1 MSKRVQKVF
10 NLPSRTKQG
19 FRDEC
24 DINIIMKRFKNTMG
38 VDYLNRYQGYLSGEF
53 GDFSMVSDYRSAIER
68 IDQARGV
75 FEALPAKVRSRFRNG
90 PAEFLDFVQN
100 PANLNEMIDMG
111 LATKRAPEKDAPDS
125 PRSKDVTA

>member
-1 MSKRVQKVF
+1 MSKKVQKVF
-10 NLPSRTKQG
+10 NKPSRTKQC

-38 VDYLNRYQGYLSGEF
+38 VDYLNRYQGYLTGEF
-53 GDFSMVSDYRSAIER
+53 GDFSNVQDYRSAIEQ

-75 FEALPAKVRSRFRNG
+75 FDALPAKVRSRFRND

-100 PANLNEMIDMG
+100 PANLDEMIDMG
-111 LATKRAPEKDAPDS
+111 LATKRAPSQDAPDS
-125 PRSKDVTA
+125 PRSKDVTV

>member
-53 GDFSMVSDYRSAIER
+53 GAFSTLSNRSIKL
-68 IDQARGV
+68 GV
-75 FEALPAKVRSRFRNG
+75 FLRLCRPKLEAGS
-90 PAEFLDFVQN
+90 
-100 PANLNEMIDMG
+100 EMIR
-111 LATKRAPEKDAPDS
+111 LSSWILFRIQRT
-125 PRSKDVTA
+125 